1 VAEED
6 YLTAAEIKRSI
17 AELVEQ
23 MEALENAVKEEDKK
37 ESSAAAGPEE
47 SDECVICM
55 DQLKSHTM
63 VPCGH
68 RCVCEACA
76 DRITDEG
83 ETCPICR
90 AAVISTMA
98 IYI

>member
-1 VAEED
+1 MAEED

-23 MEALENAVKEEDKK
+23 REALERAVNEEEKK
-37 ESSAAAGPEE
+37 WSSADAGPEE

-55 DQLKSHTM
+55 DQRKTHTM

-68 RCVCEACA
+68 ICVCQACA
-76 DRITDEG
+76 DWITAEG
-83 ETCPICR
+83 EACPICR
-90 AAVISTMA
+90 APVTVPMAV
-98 IYI
+98 YR